1 MFDALK
7 SRGHWED
14 TIIVFTSD
22 HGYHLGEHFLWGKVT
37 LFDIGTRVPFLV
49 RAPGLTEGGTQSE
62 AMVELVDIYPTL
74 VDLTNLDPPSGL
86 QGVSLRPLL
95 NHPER
100 RGKKKVAYTVV
111 TRGPR
116 LGYALRNQ
124 NWRYSK
130 WPDGEELYNLNN
142 DPEEKKNLVSLPHVA
157 GKIEEFRKL
166 LAEKQAMVQVAVP
179 VSDK

>member
-1 MFDALK
+1 
-7 SRGHWED
+7 
-14 TIIVFTSD
+14 
-22 HGYHLGEHFLWGKVT
+22 
-37 LFDIGTRVPFLV
+37 
-49 RAPGLTEGGTQSE
+49 
-62 AMVELVDIYPTL
+62 MVELVDIYPTL

-95 NHPER
+95 NHPNR
-100 RGKKKVAYTVV
+100 KGKKKVAYTVV

>member
-1 MFDALK
+1 
-7 SRGHWED
+7 
-14 TIIVFTSD
+14 
-22 HGYHLGEHFLWGKVT
+22 
-37 LFDIGTRVPFLV
+37 
-49 RAPGLTEGGTQSE
+49 
-62 AMVELVDIYPTL
+62 MVELVDIYPTL
-74 VDLTNLDPPSGL
+74 VDLANLDPPSGL

-95 NHPER
+95 NHPDR
-100 RGKKKVAYTVV
+100 KGKKKVAYTVV

-166 LAEKQAMVQVAVP
+166 LAEQQAMVQAAVP